1 MARQVKS
8 EKHHAITLREGN
20 REISLVKGSHPYLW
34 IGLTEHNDSG
44 SVHTFSGKAA
54 LRKLALAILKHTKP

>member
-1 MARQVKS
+1 MARLVKH
-8 EKHHAITLREGN
+8 EKHHAITLREGR
-20 REISLVKGSHPYLW
+20 REITLVKGAIPYLW

-44 SVHTFSGKAA
+44 SVYTFGGKAS